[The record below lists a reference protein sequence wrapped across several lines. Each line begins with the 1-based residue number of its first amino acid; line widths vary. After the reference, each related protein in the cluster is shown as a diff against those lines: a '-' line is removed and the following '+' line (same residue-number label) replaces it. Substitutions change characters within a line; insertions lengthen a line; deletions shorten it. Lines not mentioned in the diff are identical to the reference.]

1 MKKNNE
7 QKEKNEKLIRSYVEK
22 KISLEEI
29 QTIFN
34 QSTDH
39 AVLLICLELIEKYVV
54 NNSKCTLHKRLKNF
68 NSEISKIITFLNLR
82 QCSL

>member
-1 MKKNNE
+1 MKMNND
-7 QKEKNEKLIRSYVEK
+7 QKDKNEKLLRFYVEQ

-29 QTIFN
+29 HIIFN

-54 NNSKCTLHKRLKNF
+54 NNSKCTLPKRLKTF
-68 NSEISKIITFLNLR
+68 NPDLGKIYSKYL
-82 QCSL
+82 